1 MPPLSQLAHDPADAT
16 LATSDLTAFVPD
28 HIIDNDKD
36 LPLIED
42 IGLLSRVLLKVIDNQ
57 TTPEVKHMIDGLLQG
72 DDPQITIQSMLPT
85 LNDQQRKNL
94 IRACGMFAQVFNIAE
109 DMHHERRR
117 LAHEQDEHAAK
128 SSFIRVIDELKSQ
141 DIDADALQSQLNDT
155 LISAVLTAHP
165 TEVQRQ
171 TILSL
176 HRQIRA
182 LLEQY
187 HNAVGYQQQRIE
199 QQLETALLTQ
209 WQTNETRHFKITVK
223 DEIDNGIAYFDLSFF
238 EAIPNLYRKLDYQ
251 LKERFA
257 EVDLPNLLN
266 IGGWIGG
273 DRDGNPFVSAET
285 LRYAFNRQAATVF
298 YFYRDQ
304 LGKLYQELS
313 LSIRNVD
320 VSDAVLELSACSPDD
335 DISREEEPY
344 RRAVA
349 YISSRLVATS
359 HTFDLSYGNR
369 FGLSEPYAS
378 SDELLTDLSA
388 VYDSLVAH
396 GSELLANERLSDLIR
411 AVQIFGF
418 YLMPLDLRQHAG
430 IHAET
435 VHDLFKH
442 ADLEDY
448 LSLSETARQRV
459 LLRELAT
466 ARPLYNPYV
475 NYDEQTERELAI
487 FQAAADIKN
496 RYGETAINQSI
507 ISNAEQV
514 SDLLALAL
522 LMKETGLLTIVN
534 GQPMSRLNI
543 VPLFETIEA
552 LQNSTRVMGEIL
564 DKPWYKAVVASR
576 DNIQEIMLGYS
587 DSNKDGGYVTSQWS
601 LYQAEVQ
608 LVELAEKY
616 HIRLRLFHGRGGSV
630 GRGGGP
636 SFEAILAQPEGSVA
650 GQIRITEQGEVITA
664 KYADA
669 GNAERNLETLIAA
682 TLKASLLPNHT
693 QSPDSELMN
702 QLSHLAFNS
711 YRELITQPY
720 FVDYFLQTSLVKEIA
735 SLNIGSR
742 PASRKTLARI
752 QDLRA
757 IPWVFSWMQN
767 RLMLPAWYG
776 FGTAVQALIKD
787 NPNNLTKLKDH
798 AQHSAFMQAM
808 LSNMAQVM
816 AKTDISI
823 AKAYVDLA
831 QNKIEAT
838 AIFEQIVAEYER
850 SKQALLQLTDKQTP
864 LDDNRSLARS
874 LALRLPYLNALNWL
888 QVALLKELR
897 TTAISDEAAQQAKLN
912 LVHLTI
918 NGIAQGLRNT
928 G

>member
-1 MPPLSQLAHDPADAT
+1 MPTNAPALPPLAHD
-16 LATSDLTAFVPD
+16 
-28 HIIDNDKD
+28 HILDNDKD
-36 LPLIED
+36 LPLLED
-42 IGLLSRVLLKVIDNQ
+42 TQLLSRVLLKVIEQQ
-57 TTPEVKHMIDGLLQG
+57 TSAPVKQTIDALLQG
-72 DDPQITIQSMLPT
+72 EDPQTTIQAILPK
-85 LNDQQRKNL
+85 LNVQQRKNL
-94 IRACGMFAQVFNIAE
+94 IRACGLFAQVFNIAE

-117 LAHEQDEHAAK
+117 LAYEQDEHAAK
-128 SSFIRVIDELKSQ
+128 SSFAHVMDEIKAQGIDE
-141 DIDADALQSQLNDT
+141 DDLQEQLDDT
-155 LISAVLTAHP
+155 YISAVLTAHP

-182 LLEQY
+182 LLEQ
-187 HNAVGYQQQRIE
+187 HNTAVGYQKYRIE
-199 QQLETALLTQ
+199 QQLEAALLAQ

-238 EAIPNLYRKLDYQ
+238 EAIPSLYRKLDYQ
-251 LKERFA
+251 LKERFS
-257 EVDLPNLLN
+257 ELELPNLLN

-273 DRDGNPFVSAET
+273 DRDGNPFVSADT
-285 LRYAFNRQAATVF
+285 LRYAFNRQSATVF

-313 LSIRNVD
+313 LSSRNVK
-320 VSDAVLELSACSPDD
+320 VSDSVLKLSSSSTDD
-335 DISREEEPY
+335 DVSREEEPY
-344 RRAVA
+344 RRAIGF
-349 YISSRLVATS
+349 ISSRLVATS
-359 HTFDLSYGNR
+359 HTFGLHYGCR
-369 FGLSEPYAS
+369 FGLGEPYAN
-378 SDELLTDLSA
+378 SDEFLADLWD
-388 VYDSLVAH
+388 VYDSLIDN
-396 GSELLANERLSDLIR
+396 GSELLANERLADVIR
-411 AVQIFGF
+411 AVEVFGF

-435 VHDLFKH
+435 VHDLFKQ

-459 LLRELAT
+459 LLRELST
-466 ARPLYNPYV
+466 ARPLFNPYV
-475 NYDEQTERELAI
+475 EYDEQTQRELAI
-487 FQAAADIKN
+487 FQAAADIKT
-496 RYGETAINQSI
+496 RYGENAINQSI
-507 ISNAEQV
+507 ISNAEEV
-514 SDLLALAL
+514 SDLLAVAL
-522 LMKETGLLTIVN
+522 LLKETGLLTIQN
-534 GQPMSRLNI
+534 GQPNSRINI

-552 LQNSTRVMGEIL
+552 LQNSSRVMSEIL

-616 HIRLRLFHGRGGSV
+616 DIRLRLFHGRGGSV

-682 TLKASLLPNHT
+682 TLKASLLPSH
-693 QSPDSELMN
+693 SERPDDNLMN
-702 QLSHLAFNS
+702 ELSHAAFNS
-711 YRELITQPY
+711 YRALITQPY
-720 FVDYFLQTSLVKEIA
+720 FIDYFLQTSLVKEIA

-776 FGTAVQALIKD
+776 FGTAVDQLIKD
-787 NPNNLTKLKDH
+787 NPDNLEKLKH
-798 AQHSAFMQAM
+798 NAQHSAFMQAM

-823 AKAYVDLA
+823 AATYAQLA
-831 QNKIEAT
+831 ENKKEAQ
-838 AIFEQIVAEYER
+838 AIFDQIVAEYER
-850 SKQALLQLTDKQTP
+850 SKTALLKLTDQETP

-874 LALRLPYLNALNWL
+874 LALRLPYLNSLNWL
-888 QVALLKELR
+888 QVALLKQLR
-897 TTAISDEAAQQAKLN
+897 ETQYEDEHAFTETLH

>member
-1 MPPLSQLAHDPADAT
+1 MSQSIIHSSTHADALENPST
-16 LATSDLTAFVPD
+16 AALDDLL
-28 HIIDNDKD
+28 DNDKD
-36 LPLIED
+36 LPLLAD
-42 IGLLSRVLLKVIDNQ
+42 THLLSRVLLTVIAQQ
-57 TTPEVKHMIDGLLQG
+57 TSTPVKQTIDKLLNG
-72 DDPQITIQSMLPT
+72 EDPHQTIEAILPK
-85 LNDQQRKNL
+85 LNHSQRKNL
-94 IRACGMFAQVFNIAE
+94 IRACGLFAQVFNIAE

-117 LAHEQDEHAAK
+117 LAHEQDESAAK
-128 SSFIRVIDELKSQ
+128 SSFAHVVDEIKAQ
-141 DIDADALQSQLNDT
+141 GVAQDT
-155 LISAVLTAHP
+155 LQAQLDNTFVSAVLTAHP

-187 HNAVGYQQQRIE
+187 HNAIGYQRHRIE
-199 QQLETALLTQ
+199 QQLEATLIAQ

-251 LKERFA
+251 LKERFPDT
-257 EVDLPNLLN
+257 ELPNLLN

-273 DRDGNPFVSAET
+273 DRDGNPFVSADT
-285 LRYAFNRQAATVF
+285 LRYAFKRQAATVF
-298 YFYRDQ
+298 YYYRDQ
-304 LGKLYQELS
+304 LGKLYQELP
-313 LSIRNVD
+313 LSVRHVEVSAD
-320 VSDAVLELSACSPDD
+320 VLALSEQSKEDN
-335 DISREEEPY
+335 ISREEEPY
-344 RRAVA
+344 RRAIS

-359 HTFDLSYGNR
+359 HTFDLSYGCR

-378 SDELLTDLSA
+378 CDAFLQDLYA

-396 GSELLANERLSDLIR
+396 GSELLANERLTDLIR
-411 AVQIFGF
+411 AVEVFGF
-418 YLMPLDLRQHAG
+418 YLMPLDLRQYAG

-459 LLRELAT
+459 LLRELST
-466 ARPLYNPYV
+466 ARPLYNPYI
-475 NYDEQTERELAI
+475 NYEAQTARELAI

-496 RYGETAINQSI
+496 RFGENAITQSI
-507 ISNAEQV
+507 ISNAEEV

-522 LMKETGLLTIVN
+522 LLKESGLLLIKDGIPV
-534 GQPMSRLNI
+534 SRINM

-552 LQNSTRVMGEIL
+552 LQNSTRVMSELL
-564 DKPWYKAVVASR
+564 DKPWYKAVLASR
-576 DNIQEIMLGYS
+576 DNLQEIMLGYS

-601 LYQAEVQ
+601 LYQAEIQ
-608 LVELAEKY
+608 LVEMAEKY
-616 HIRLRLFHGRGGSV
+616 GIQLRLFHGRGGSV

-636 SFEAILAQPEGSVA
+636 SFEAILAQPEGSVD

-682 TLKASLLPNHT
+682 TLKASLLPSHS
-693 QSPDSELMN
+693 QSPDSDLMN
-702 QLSHLAFNS
+702 QLSHEAFDC
-711 YRELITQPY
+711 YRALITRPY
-720 FVDYFLQTSLVKEIA
+720 FIDYFLQTSLVKEIA

-742 PASRKTLARI
+742 PASRKSLARI

-776 FGTAVQALIKD
+776 FGTAVEKLIAD
-787 NPNNLTKLKDH
+787 NPDNLAKLQH
-798 AQHSAFMQAM
+798 NAQHSAFMQAM

-823 AKAYVDLA
+823 AEAYVALA
-831 QNKIEAT
+831 ENSAEAKE
-838 AIFEQIVAEYER
+838 IFALITAEYQR
-850 SKQALLQLTDKQTP
+850 SQKALLTLTNKQNL

-897 TTAISDEAAQQAKLN
+897 DAPSNNESTHTSALN

>member
-1 MPPLSQLAHDPADAT
+1 MPIAIETPNAVAT
-16 LATSDLTAFVPD
+16 LSHNLDDVL
-28 HIIDNDKD
+28 DNDKD
-36 LPLIED
+36 LPLLDD
-42 IGLLSRVLLKVIDNQ
+42 ISLLSRLLLQVIEKQTSAPVKATIDALLHGDNPQ
-57 TTPEVKHMIDGLLQG
+57 TT
-72 DDPQITIQSMLPT
+72 IQAILPT
-85 LNDQQRKNL
+85 LSTEQRKNL
-94 IRACGMFAQVFNIAE
+94 IRACGLFSQVFNIAE

-117 LAHEQDEHAAK
+117 LAHAHDEHAAK
-128 SSFIRVIDELKSQ
+128 SSFAHVIEELKQ
-141 DIDADALQSQLNDT
+141 QGIADNELQRQLDST
-155 LISAVLTAHP
+155 HVSAVLTAHP

-171 TILSL
+171 TVLSL
-176 HRQIRA
+176 HRQIRG

-187 HNAVGYQQQRIE
+187 HTAVGYHKQRIE
-199 QQLETALLTQ
+199 QQLESALLTQ

-238 EAIPNLYRKLDYQ
+238 EAIPSLYRKLDYQ
-251 LKERFA
+251 LKERFNG
-257 EVDLPNLLN
+257 VDLPNLLS

-273 DRDGNPFVSAET
+273 DRDGNPFVSADT
-285 LRYAFNRQAATVF
+285 LRYAFKRQAATVF

-313 LSIRNVD
+313 LSVRNVP
-320 VSDAVLELSACSPDD
+320 VSNPVLELSACSPDD
-335 DISREEEPY
+335 SISREEEPY

-359 HTFDLSYGNR
+359 HTFDLQYGNR
-369 FGLSEPYAS
+369 FGLSEPYANQA
-378 SDELLTDLSA
+378 EFLNDLQA
-388 VYDSLVAH
+388 VYDSLVAN
-396 GSELLANERLSDLIR
+396 GSELLANERLLDLIR
-411 AVQIFGF
+411 AVHAFGF

-466 ARPLYNPYV
+466 ARPLFNPYIV
-475 NYDEQTERELAI
+475 YDEQTQRELAI

-496 RYGETAINQSI
+496 RFGESAINQSI

-514 SDLLALAL
+514 SDLLVVAL
-522 LMKETGLLTIVN
+522 LLKETGLLTIN
-534 GQPMSRLNI
+534 HGQPTSRINI

-552 LQNSTRVMGEIL
+552 LQNSRRVMSEIL
-564 DKPWYKAVVASR
+564 EKPWYKAVVASR
-576 DNIQEIMLGYS
+576 DNVQEIMLGYS

-601 LYQAEVQ
+601 LYQAEVE
-608 LVELAEKY
+608 LVELAKKY
-616 HIRLRLFHGRGGSV
+616 AIRLRLFHGRGGSV

-682 TLKASLLPNHT
+682 TLKASLLPSRLSSYSH
-693 QSPDSELMN
+693 SPDSDLLN
-702 QLSHLAFNS
+702 ALSQYAFDS
-711 YRELITQPY
+711 YRALITQPY
-720 FVDYFLQTSLVKEIA
+720 FIDYFLQTSLVKEIA
-735 SLNIGSR
+735 TLNIGSR

-776 FGTAVQALIKD
+776 FGTAVQALTED
-787 NPNNLTKLKDH
+787 NPDNLAKLKAH
-798 AQHSAFMQAM
+798 AKESAFIQAM

-816 AKTDISI
+816 AKTDINI
-823 AKAYVDLA
+823 AKAYMELA
-831 QNKIEAT
+831 DSPTEAQ
-838 AIFEQIVAEYER
+838 AIFAQIVAEYDR
-850 SKQALLQLTDKQTP
+850 SKNALLQLTDKQTL

-897 TTAISDEAAQQAKLN
+897 SNEGARADNLN

>member
-1 MPPLSQLAHDPADAT
+1 MPNAIETPNAAAALSHHLDDV
-16 LATSDLTAFVPD
+16 L
-28 HIIDNDKD
+28 DNDKD
-36 LPLIED
+36 LPLLDD
-42 IGLLSRVLLKVIDNQ
+42 ISLLSRLLLQVIEKQTSAPVKATIDALLHGDNPQ
-57 TTPEVKHMIDGLLQG
+57 TT
-72 DDPQITIQSMLPT
+72 IQAILPT
-85 LNDQQRKNL
+85 LSTEQRKNL
-94 IRACGMFAQVFNIAE
+94 IRACGLFAQVFNIAE

-117 LAHEQDEHAAK
+117 LAHAHDEHAAK
-128 SSFIRVIDELKSQ
+128 SSFAHVIEELKQ
-141 DIDADALQSQLNDT
+141 QGIADNELQRQLDST
-155 LISAVLTAHP
+155 HVSAVLTAHP

-171 TILSL
+171 TVLSL
-176 HRQIRA
+176 HRQIRG

-187 HNAVGYQQQRIE
+187 HTAVGYHKQRIE
-199 QQLETALLTQ
+199 QQLESALLTQ

-238 EAIPNLYRKLDYQ
+238 EAIPSLYRKLDYQ
-251 LKERFA
+251 LKERFNG
-257 EVDLPNLLN
+257 VDLPNLLS

-273 DRDGNPFVSAET
+273 DRDGNPFVSADT
-285 LRYAFNRQAATVF
+285 LRYAFKRQAATVF

-313 LSIRNVD
+313 LSVRNVA
-320 VSDAVLELSACSPDD
+320 VSNPVLELSACSPDD
-335 DISREEEPY
+335 SISREEEPY

-359 HTFDLSYGNR
+359 HTFDLQYGNR
-369 FGLSEPYAS
+369 FGLSEPYANQA
-378 SDELLTDLSA
+378 EFLNDLQA
-388 VYDSLVAH
+388 VYDSLVAN
-396 GSELLANERLSDLIR
+396 GSELLANERLLDLIR
-411 AVQIFGF
+411 AVHAFGF

-466 ARPLYNPYV
+466 ARPLFNPYIA
-475 NYDEQTERELAI
+475 YEEQTQRELAI

-496 RYGETAINQSI
+496 RFGESAINQSI

-514 SDLLALAL
+514 SDLLVVAL
-522 LMKETGLLTIVN
+522 LLKETGLLTISH
-534 GQPMSRLNI
+534 GQPTSRINI

-552 LQNSTRVMGEIL
+552 LQNSRRVMSEIL
-564 DKPWYKAVVASR
+564 EKSWWRAVVASR
-576 DNIQEIMLGYS
+576 NNVQEIMLGYS

-601 LYQAEVQ
+601 LYQAEVE
-608 LVELAEKY
+608 LVELAKKY
-616 HIRLRLFHGRGGSV
+616 AIRLRLFHGRGGSV

-682 TLKASLLPNHT
+682 TLKASLLPSRLSSYSH
-693 QSPDSELMN
+693 SPDSDLLN
-702 QLSHLAFNS
+702 ALSQYAFDS
-711 YRELITQPY
+711 YRALITQPY
-720 FVDYFLQTSLVKEIA
+720 FIDYFLQTSLVKEIA
-735 SLNIGSR
+735 TLNIGSR

-776 FGTAVQALIKD
+776 FGTAVQALTED
-787 NPNNLTKLKDH
+787 NPDNLAKLKAH
-798 AQHSAFMQAM
+798 AKESAFIQAM

-816 AKTDISI
+816 AKTDINI
-823 AKAYVDLA
+823 AKAYVELA
-831 QNKIEAT
+831 DNPTEAQ
-838 AIFEQIVAEYER
+838 AIFAQIVAEYDR
-850 SKQALLQLTDKQTP
+850 SKHALLQLTDKQTL

-897 TTAISDEAAQQAKLN
+897 SSEGAQADNLN

>member
-1 MPPLSQLAHDPADAT
+1 MPTALPEPLAH
-16 LATSDLTAFVPD
+16 SFVD
-28 HIIDNDKD
+28 NLDNDKD
-36 LPLIED
+36 LPLLDD
-42 IGLLSRVLLKVIDNQ
+42 IQLLSRVLLKVIEKQ
-57 TTPEVKHMIDGLLQG
+57 TSLPVKTTIDALLQG
-72 DDPQITIQSMLPT
+72 DDPQTTIQAVLPT
-85 LNDQQRKNL
+85 LDHNQRKNL

-128 SSFIRVIDELKSQ
+128 SSFAHVIDELQ
-141 DIDADALQSQLNDT
+141 QQGIDSSELQAQLDDT
-155 LISAVLTAHP
+155 FISAVLTAHP

-199 QQLETALLTQ
+199 NQLEVALLTQ

-238 EAIPNLYRKLDYQ
+238 EAIPNLYRKLDNQ
-251 LKERFA
+251 LKERFT

-273 DRDGNPFVSAET
+273 DRDGNPFVSADT
-285 LRYAFNRQAATVF
+285 LRYAFKRQAATVF

-313 LSIRNVD
+313 LSIRNVA
-320 VSDAVLELSACSPDD
+320 VSPAVLELSACSPDD

-359 HTFDLSYGNR
+359 HSFELSYGNR
-369 FGLSEPYAS
+369 FGLSEPYAD
-378 SDELLTDLSA
+378 SDEFLADLHA
-388 VYDSLVAH
+388 VYNSLVEN
-396 GSELLANERLSDLIR
+396 GSELLANERLTDVIR
-411 AVQIFGF
+411 AVEVFGF
-418 YLMPLDLRQHAG
+418 YLMPLDLRQYAG

-435 VHDLFKH
+435 VHDLFRQ

-466 ARPLYNPYV
+466 ARPLFNPFVTYE
-475 NYDEQTERELAI
+475 EQTERELAI
-487 FQAAADIKN
+487 FQAAADIKT
-496 RYGETAINQSI
+496 RFGENAISQSI

-522 LMKETGLLTIVN
+522 LMKETGLLTLVN
-534 GQPMSRLNI
+534 GQPVSRLNI
-543 VPLFETIEA
+543 VPLFETIDA
-552 LQNSTRVMGEIL
+552 LQNSTRVMAEL
-564 DKPWYKAVVASR
+564 FDKPWYKAVLASR
-576 DNIQEIMLGYS
+576 DNLQEIMLGYS

-616 HIRLRLFHGRGGSV
+616 AVRLRLFHGRGGSV

-636 SFEAILAQPEGSVA
+636 SFEAILAQPEGSVD

-682 TLKASLLPNHT
+682 TLKASLLPSHT
-693 QSPDSELMN
+693 QSPDSDLMN
-702 QLSHLAFNS
+702 ELSHLAFNS
-711 YRELITQPY
+711 YRELITRPY
-720 FVDYFLQTSLVKEIA
+720 FIDYFLQTSLVKEIA

-776 FGTAVQALIKD
+776 FGTAVQTLIK
-787 NPNNLTKLKDH
+787 NKPENLAKLQHH

-808 LSNMAQVM
+808 LSNMAQVL
-816 AKTDISI
+816 AKTDIRI
-823 AKAYVDLA
+823 AKAYVELA
-831 QNKIEAT
+831 ENPTEAE
-838 AIFEQIVAEYER
+838 AIFEQIMAEYER
-850 SKQALLQLTDKQTP
+850 SKQALLQLTGKQTP

-888 QVALLKELR
+888 QVALLTELR
-897 TTAISDEAAQQAKLN
+897 RADSDDNSETTLN

>member
-1 MPPLSQLAHDPADAT
+1 MSQSSQPMQALDDVLA
-16 LATSDLTAFVPD
+16 
-28 HIIDNDKD
+28 NDKD
-36 LPLIED
+36 LPLLKD
-42 IGLLSRVLLKVIDNQ
+42 TQLLSRVLLQIIEQQ
-57 TTPEVKHMIDGLLQG
+57 TTPQVKQTIDALLQG
-72 DDPQITIQSMLPT
+72 EDPKTTIQAVLPT
-85 LNDQQRKNL
+85 LNKSQRKNL
-94 IRACGMFAQVFNIAE
+94 IRACGLFSQVFNIAE

-117 LAHEQDEHAAK
+117 LAHEQDESSAK
-128 SSFIRVIDELKSQ
+128 SSFAYVLDEIKAEGIDDNQ
-141 DIDADALQSQLNDT
+141 LQEQLNQT
-155 LISAVLTAHP
+155 FISAVLTAHP

-176 HRQIRA
+176 HRKIRS
-182 LLEQY
+182 LLERY
-187 HNAVGYQQQRIE
+187 HTAVGYQKNRIE
-199 QQLETALLTQ
+199 AQLQSTLLAQ
-209 WQTNETRHFKITVK
+209 WQTNQTRHFKISVK

-238 EAIPNLYRKLDYQ
+238 EAIPNLYRKLDFQ
-251 LKERFA
+251 LKERFPD
-257 EVDLPNLLN
+257 VDLPNLLN

-285 LRYAFNRQAATVF
+285 LQYAFKRQAGTVF

-304 LGKLYQELS
+304 LSQLYQELPLSVRNVAVSDKVKQLSS
-313 LSIRNVD
+313 LSPENN
-320 VSDAVLELSACSPDD
+320 
-335 DISREEEPY
+335 ISREEEPY
-344 RRAVA
+344 RRALA

-359 HTFDLSYGNR
+359 HTFGLAYGCR
-369 FGLSEPYAS
+369 FGLSEPYNNVN
-378 SDELLTDLSA
+378 EFLQDL
-388 VYDSLVAH
+388 YDVQQSLIDN
-396 GSELLANERLSDLIR
+396 GSELLANERLEDLIR
-411 AVQIFGF
+411 AVEVFGF
-418 YLMPLDLRQHAG
+418 HLMPLDLRQHAG

-466 ARPLYNPYV
+466 ARPLYNPYL
-475 NYDEQTERELAI
+475 NYEEQTQRELEI
-487 FQAAADIKN
+487 FQTASEIKH
-496 RYGETAINQSI
+496 RFGENAITQSI
-507 ISNAEQV
+507 ISNAENV

-522 LMKETGLLTIVN
+522 LCKETGLLTIEN
-534 GQPMSRLNI
+534 GKPISRLNL

-552 LQNSTRVMGEIL
+552 LQNSVQVMADLL
-564 DKPWYKAVVASR
+564 DKPWYKAMLVSR
-576 DNIQEIMLGYS
+576 NNIQEIMLGYS

-608 LVELAEKY
+608 LVDLAKKY
-616 HIRLRLFHGRGGSV
+616 DIQLRLFHGRGGSV

-636 SFEAILAQPEGSVA
+636 SFEAILAQPEGSVD

-669 GNAERNLETLIAA
+669 GNAERNLETLISA
-682 TLKASLLPNHT
+682 TLKASLLPNH
-693 QSPDSELMN
+693 SPRPNDELMN
-702 QLSHLAFNS
+702 ELSVEAFNC
-711 YRELITQPY
+711 YRSLITRDY
-720 FVDYFLQTSLVKEIA
+720 FIDYFLQTSLVKEIA
-735 SLNIGSR
+735 TLNIGSR

-776 FGTAVQALIKD
+776 FGTAVEKLTHNRPD
-787 NPNNLTKLKDH
+787 NLEKLKDN

-808 LSNMAQVM
+808 LSNMSQVL
-816 AKTDISI
+816 AKTDIGI
-823 AKAYVDLA
+823 AEAYVELA
-831 QNKIEAT
+831 DNSEPAQ
-838 AIFEQIVAEYER
+838 AIFQQIVDEYHR
-850 SKQALLQLTDKQTP
+850 SKNALLQLTGKDNL

-874 LALRLPYLNALNWL
+874 LALRLPYLNGLNWL
-888 QVALLKELR
+888 QVALLTELR
-897 TTAISDEAAQQAKLN
+897 QTDVESQEYQDTLH